1 MNQKK
6 SRIILI
12 DRLNE
17 HNDKIQKVAIAAE
30 DLSRYVM
37 KFDID
42 SGIIVMTYHDM
53 NKPLRDERPIRKILK
68 RTYDGSAANRAFKK
82 VLDNYHLKA
91 IEDYVEYNPRRN
103 YVVTDPMLRKDLTDV
118 ANNIKMPEDFRRFF
132 FKVHGGGKI
141 LEINTVVSQ
150 ADIDELGLDT
160 AKMDEYL
167 SGLPDFKLIDKDAGW
182 Q

>member
-1 MNQKK
+1 M
-6 SRIILI
+6 
-12 DRLNE
+12 
-17 HNDKIQKVAIAAE
+17 AIAAE

-37 KFDID
+37 KFDVD
-42 SGIIVMTYHDM
+42 TGIIVMTYHDTT
-53 NKPLRDERPIRKILK
+53 KPLRDERPIRKILK

-91 IEDYVEYNPRRN
+91 IEDYVEYSPRRN
-103 YVVTDPMLRKDLTDV
+103 YVVTNPTLKKDLTDV

-160 AKMDEYL
+160 ARMDKYL
-167 SGLPDFKLIDKDAGW
+167 SDLPDFKIIDKDAGW